1 MLKFSNII
9 KYVFPSFIF
18 FIFMVGC
25 TVTQYSKHDYKNIVH
40 TFNEAWNT
48 GELDLLDKTVHQD
61 YLKQE
66 GDEQLKGVEPLKIY
80 VNNYRESMPDVSIK
94 YVEEI
99 YGDSKAAIRFTLEG
113 TPIDTQKKFKAEG
126 IVIFQFKDGKII
138 SDKSVFDQLS
148 SLTQQGYNIIPPQ

>member
-18 FIFMVGC
+18 FIFMVGG